1 MPLPEVSRSVPLRP
15 LPPRSFWRCLLTI
28 AVLASLHVAH
38 ANVARA
44 QATLSHTD
52 DATPIPSGWVR
63 LSVLNVWER
72 YDSWFVEGGAMRA
85 LGDELSTDSLG
96 PRQLP
101 RLAPIEGGLQTL
113 TNNPSQRLTFG
124 RLDVRS
130 DARIVTTPIALE
142 YGITRRLSLGVVVPV
157 VQTRRTAQVRVNQ
170 RATGDTAKTSNV
182 GIMPVDGRV
191 AQAAKNAQ
199 FVADL
204 ARSATT
210 LNALLARCVQNPA
223 AAECDP
229 VRGKE
234 AAAAAA
240 AKRAADFAGAV
251 ATAYGITPTT
261 AVVAPLA
268 GSALATTIDAQRLAL
283 QTQLATYVPGTVLG
297 TLPTATT
304 EFSYIDLQGRAGVR
318 GLLGSELGGGL
329 DSIATTERLGIG
341 DVEVRARVLLL
352 DHVQRDSLPIHG
364 PQVRLGL
371 AGIVRFATSRP
382 DSATNLIDIG
392 TGEGAGIEV
401 RSSLDV
407 RSGRVGATVSGRYAT
422 FFERTVRVPLVGYP
436 IAGFP
441 YPQFGEVSRTG
452 GNVFGLDVTPRVFV
466 GDWLAFEGMYGHEH
480 TDAATFTGA
489 GASPC
494 SACTPLPNSIL
505 PAPLTVQ
512 RLGIGVR
519 YSTVDAFLRR
529 RARYPIEVIYRH
541 LETITGDAGAPKIFR
556 DQIQL
561 RLYYRIRG

>member
-15 LPPRSFWRCLLTI
+15 LPPRSFWRRLLTI

-191 AQAAKNAQ
+191 TQAAQNAQ

-204 ARSATT
+204 ARSAAT

-223 AAECDP
+223 AAECAP

-234 AAAAAA
+234 AAAAAT

-329 DSIATTERLGIG
+329 DSIATTDRLGIG

-392 TGEGAGIEV
+392 TGQGAGIEV

-422 FFERTVRVPLVGYP
+422 YFERTVRVPLVGYP

-441 YPQFGEVSRTG
+441 YPQFGEVSRTAG
-452 GNVFGLDVTPRVFV
+452 SVLGLDVTPRVFV

-489 GASPC
+489 EASPC

-505 PAPLTVQ
+505 PTPLTVQ

-541 LETITGDAGAPKIFR
+541 LETITGDAGAPTIFR

>member
-15 LPPRSFWRCLLTI
+15 LPPRSFWRRLLTI

-191 AQAAKNAQ
+191 TQAAQNAQ

-204 ARSATT
+204 ARSAAT

-329 DSIATTERLGIG
+329 DSIATTDRLGIG

-489 GASPC
+489 EASPC

-505 PAPLTVQ
+505 PTPLTVQ